1 MRRIRLSP
9 DERKRQI
16 QKVAME
22 LFTLKGFKDTTMQ
35 NIVEKSGLS
44 TGGLYHHYSST
55 NEILYDIMTNG
66 NIYRENLIAEK
77 IKEYEGR
84 ITDELMAK
92 MIVDKMLAD
101 NEFIPIYVIF
111 LQAIEEDDNLKD
123 LYEELKIKAT
133 SKLRRIF
140 LDKNYEFPTGEK
152 LDLITDLINSSLLS
166 CEILKTRENFIKNRK
181 FFENLILS
189 IIKE

>member
-1 MRRIRLSP
+1 MSVNERGKESRMRRIRLSP

-77 IKEYEGR
+77 IKEYE
-84 ITDELMAK
+84 A
-92 MIVDKMLAD
+92 
-101 NEFIPIYVIF
+101 N
-111 LQAIEEDDNLKD
+111 
-123 LYEELKIKAT
+123 
-133 SKLRRIF
+133 
-140 LDKNYEFPTGEK
+140 
-152 LDLITDLINSSLLS
+152 
-166 CEILKTRENFIKNRK
+166 
-181 FFENLILS
+181 
-189 IIKE
+189 